1 MNAVAHAGLWS
12 QDELSKKR
20 STELAFAD
28 LPSGGCITAL
38 FDVRILTGR
47 LYSFQHEKF
56 VRLRSLS
63 RDFANFRYFEPSL
76 NETPDEAYLAW
87 LPCKLFG
94 QGFPELAVRPACRI
108 DRNKPATSGG
118 FSYSISDK
126 LNRYYKNSDYKM
138 GAKKSGLGRG
148 LDALL
153 GGAPVDVVTEKDKLK
168 PLPIEYLKA
177 GRYQPRKDFDPVRLQ
192 ELADSIGA
200 QGIMQPILVRRV
212 EANRYEILAGERRWR
227 AAQLAGLHEVPAIIR
242 EVSDQ
247 AALAIALIENL
258 QREDLNPLEEAEALR
273 RLHQEFSLTHQQ
285 IADSVAKSRTTV
297 TNLLRL
303 NDLHADVKTLVRN
316 SDIEMGHARAILGLP
331 DAQQIEA
338 AHRIVAR
345 GLNVREAEALVRH
358 ILEGKQQIKPEK
370 KDPDVA
376 SLEKNL
382 SQTLGAKVEIRHN
395 KKGVGKL
402 VISYDSLDQLEGV
415 VGRFSE

>member
-1 MNAVAHAGLWS
+1 MSV
-12 QDELSKKR
+12 
-20 STELAFAD
+20 
-28 LPSGGCITAL
+28 
-38 FDVRILTGR
+38 
-47 LYSFQHEKF
+47 
-56 VRLRSLS
+56 
-63 RDFANFRYFEPSL
+63 
-76 NETPDEAYLAW
+76 
-87 LPCKLFG
+87 
-94 QGFPELAVRPACRI
+94 
-108 DRNKPATSGG
+108 
-118 FSYSISDK
+118 
-126 LNRYYKNSDYKM
+126 
-138 GAKKSGLGRG
+138 KKSGLGRG

-200 QGIMQPILVRRV
+200 QGVMQPILVRRV

-316 SDIEMGHARAILGLP
+316 NDIEMGHARAILALP
-331 DAQQIEA
+331 DAQQLDVA
-338 AHRIVAR
+338 QKVVAR
-345 GLNVREAEALVRH
+345 GLNVRETEALVRH
-358 ILEGKQQIKPEK
+358 TLEGKQVVEPEK

-376 SLEKNL
+376 NLEKNL
-382 SQTLGAKVEIRHN
+382 SQTLGVKVEIRHN

-415 VGRFSE
+415 VGRFGE

>member
-1 MNAVAHAGLWS
+1 MSV
-12 QDELSKKR
+12 
-20 STELAFAD
+20 
-28 LPSGGCITAL
+28 
-38 FDVRILTGR
+38 
-47 LYSFQHEKF
+47 
-56 VRLRSLS
+56 
-63 RDFANFRYFEPSL
+63 
-76 NETPDEAYLAW
+76 
-87 LPCKLFG
+87 
-94 QGFPELAVRPACRI
+94 
-108 DRNKPATSGG
+108 
-118 FSYSISDK
+118 
-126 LNRYYKNSDYKM
+126 
-138 GAKKSGLGRG
+138 KKSGLGRG

-153 GGAPVDVVTEKDKLK
+153 GSAPVDVVTEKDKLK
-168 PLPIEYLKA
+168 SLPIEYLKS

-192 ELADSIGA
+192 ELADSIVA
-200 QGIMQPILVRRV
+200 QGIMQPILVRRID
-212 EANRYEILAGERRWR
+212 ANRYEILAGERRWR
-227 AAQLAGLHEVPAIIR
+227 AAQLAGLHEVPSIIR

-331 DAQQIEA
+331 DAQQIEVA
-338 AHRIVAR
+338 QKIVAR
-345 GLNVREAEALVRH
+345 GLNVRETEALVRH
-358 ILEGKQQIKPEK
+358 ILEGKQAVEPVK

-382 SQTLGAKVEIRHN
+382 SQTLGVRVEIRHN